1 MSQRRHD
8 LDSLRILVFGVLILW
23 HSAMMFT
30 ETFSSPQF
38 RNNIVFKDLDIILI
52 FFHWW
57 RMPLLFL
64 ISGFAGGFAIMKF
77 NSPQAYI
84 RKRFIRLMIP
94 LLFAIY
100 FIFLPLEYAGHLLEG
115 KQKNFFNFLI
125 NDYIYSPWHLW
136 FVQSLFIFTIFM
148 TPIMFKLKER
158 KNTWLERYTR
168 ALVVHKYTLGGMIP
182 FSFATGI
189 ITCIQFIP
197 GIGSFETGYLS
208 IKSISGTIYY
218 SAFFAIGFI
227 LFLVRDDFTTA
238 IIKRKHA
245 FIFISICCF
254 TVSLFF
260 IKNVYAKTATAN
272 ELLIFGCCYFI
283 FIYSMIFCCLGYAA
297 EYLYRKH
304 RILDYLNEAI
314 YPCFILHMPI
324 NIIIATPLAPISMNP
339 LVKYIII
346 NILLFSGCGL
356 IYHLMIRPFNIMRIL
371 FGMNTVKQL

>member
-158 KNTWLERYTR
+158 KM
-168 ALVVHKYTLGGMIP
+168 K
-182 FSFATGI
+182 
-189 ITCIQFIP
+189 
-197 GIGSFETGYLS
+197 
-208 IKSISGTIYY
+208 
-218 SAFFAIGFI
+218 
-227 LFLVRDDFTTA
+227 
-238 IIKRKHA
+238 
-245 FIFISICCF
+245 
-254 TVSLFF
+254 
-260 IKNVYAKTATAN
+260 AN
-272 ELLIFGCCYFI
+272 G
-283 FIYSMIFCCLGYAA
+283 
-297 EYLYRKH
+297 
-304 RILDYLNEAI
+304 NE
-314 YPCFILHMPI
+314 
-324 NIIIATPLAPISMNP
+324 
-339 LVKYIII
+339 KE
-346 NILLFSGCGL
+346 
-356 IYHLMIRPFNIMRIL
+356 
-371 FGMNTVKQL
+371 K